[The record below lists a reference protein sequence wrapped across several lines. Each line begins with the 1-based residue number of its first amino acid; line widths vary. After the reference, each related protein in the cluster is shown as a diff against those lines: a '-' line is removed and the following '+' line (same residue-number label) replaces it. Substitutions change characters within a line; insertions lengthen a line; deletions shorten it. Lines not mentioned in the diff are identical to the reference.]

1 MIYHEFTAAFILSSF
16 SLQILFL
23 TAVIECI
30 LHYTPELY

>member
-1 MIYHEFTAAFILSSF
+1 MICYEFAAAFILSSF

-23 TAVIECI
+23 TAAIECI